1 MSPVYVVRKYTRSL
15 GKISIFLMTVST
27 KDSIED
33 ELLASNTFS
42 RQLLHKIVDV
52 HDTNGSSD

>member
-1 MSPVYVVRKYTRSL
+1 MSPVYVVPKYARSL
-15 GKISIFLMTVST
+15 GKISIFLMT

-33 ELLASNTFS
+33 EILASNTFS